1 MRTALLLLICS
12 PLVSCQTETI
22 EHRHVPAWHLAM
34 GKELPKNSSKDGNT
48 KVVYSTLGGSNSN
61 AVQEYLNSVE
71 LEAKDEETGE
81 VTLKAVLPEQLLSQA
96 LVCLRD
102 RNWHVLYGQVL
113 STGAQRYFKG
123 VDEELTYFES
133 YFDTNRLEIAKT
145 MRKMMQS
152 RTFGDTLVHQEGN
165 RIVMYFSPNMLGDF
179 QFKRIEFVK
188 EGELVKLDSIQ

>member
-1 MRTALLLLICS
+1 MRAALLLLFCS
-12 PLVSCQTETI
+12 PLANCQTETI
-22 EHRHVPAWHLAM
+22 EHRHVPAWHIAM
-34 GKELPKNSSKDGNT
+34 GKELPKNSSKEGNA
-48 KVVYSTLGGSNSN
+48 KVVYSTLGGSNSI
-61 AVQEYLNSVE
+61 AVQEYLYSVE

-113 STGAQRYFKG
+113 STGAQRYFKS
-123 VDEELTYFES
+123 VDEELAYFQS
-133 YFDTNRLEIAKT
+133 YFDANRLEIAKT

-152 RTFGDTLVHQEGN
+152 RTFGDTLVRQEGN
-165 RIVMYFSPNMLGDF
+165 RILMYFSSNMLGDF
-179 QFKRIEFVK
+179 QFKRIELVK

>member
-1 MRTALLLLICS
+1 MRVVLFTLIFS
-12 PLVSCQTETI
+12 LMLGCQTETI

-34 GKELPKNSSKDGNT
+34 GKELPKNSHKDDNT
-48 KVVYSTLGGSNSN
+48 KVVYSTLGGSNSV

-81 VTLKAVLPEQLLSQA
+81 ITLKAVLPEQLLSQA

-102 RNWHVLYGQVL
+102 RNWHVLYGQIL
-113 STGAQRYFKG
+113 STGAQRYFTS
-123 VDEELTYFES
+123 VDEDLVYFQS
-133 YFDTNRLEIAKT
+133 YFDSNRLEIAKT

-165 RIVMYFSPNMLGDF
+165 WIVMYFSPNMLGDF

>member
-1 MRTALLLLICS
+1 MRITLLLLICS
-12 PLVSCQTETI
+12 PLLSCQTETI
-22 EHRHVPAWHLAM
+22 EHRHIPAWHIAM
-34 GKELPKNSSKDGNT
+34 GKELPKNISKDSST

-71 LEAKDEETGE
+71 LEAKDEDTGE

-123 VDEELTYFES
+123 IDGELAYFQS

-145 MRKMMQS
+145 MRKMVQS
-152 RTFGDTLVHQEGN
+152 RTFGDTLVNQEGN
-165 RIVMYFSPNMLGDF
+165 RIVMYFSPNMIGNF
-179 QFKRIEFVK
+179 TFKRIEFVK